1 MKIFFYI
8 VITLYFISI
17 KSNEIE
23 ENSSKL
29 FVKFYDINDNIE
41 NLLQT
46 DNNQNLNLY
55 KIKTSYSKEE
65 LNELFSEENINSSK
79 NKKDL
84 KKIKKEIKEE
94 KKLHKKEDKL
104 LVEQMDKE
112 KNTSIIK
119 KPLDEYIQ
127 KENVD
132 NNKFLNYKLSTKD
145 LRLNEESFSYFYSIL
160 LFLIVI
166 GLLLFGIQFLI
177 NKNENIKK
185 EDYYDFEEQNIKTD
199 KLLKSY

>member
-8 VITLYFISI
+8 IITLYFISI

-132 NNKFLNYKLSTKD
+132 NKFLNYKLSTND
-145 LRLNEESFSYFYSIL
+145 LRLNEESFSYVYSIL

-166 GLLLFGIQFLI
+166 GLLLFGIQFII

-185 EDYYDFEEQNIKTD
+185 EDYYEFETD

>member
-1 MKIFFYI
+1 MKILFYI

-132 NNKFLNYKLSTKD
+132 NKFLNYKLSTND
-145 LRLNEESFSYFYSIL
+145 LRLNEESFSYVYSIL

-166 GLLLFGIQFLI
+166 GLLLFGIQFII

-185 EDYYDFEEQNIKTD
+185 EDYYEFETD

>member
-8 VITLYFISI
+8 IITLFFISI

-84 KKIKKEIKEE
+84 KKLKKEIKEE

-132 NNKFLNYKLSTKD
+132 NKFLNYKLSTND
-145 LRLNEESFSYFYSIL
+145 LRLNEESFSYVYSIL

-166 GLLLFGIQFLI
+166 GLLLFGIQFII

-185 EDYYDFEEQNIKTD
+185 EDYYEFETD

>member
-8 VITLYFISI
+8 IITLFFISI

-84 KKIKKEIKEE
+84 KKLKKEIKEE

-112 KNTSIIK
+112 KNSSIIK

-132 NNKFLNYKLSTKD
+132 NKFLNYKLSTND
-145 LRLNEESFSYFYSIL
+145 LRLNEESFSYVYSIL

-166 GLLLFGIQFLI
+166 GLLLFGIQFII

-185 EDYYDFEEQNIKTD
+185 EDYYEFETD

>member
-8 VITLYFISI
+8 IITLFFISI
-17 KSNEIE
+17 KYNEIE
-23 ENSSKL
+23 ENYSKL
-29 FVKFYDINDNIE
+29 FVKLYDINDNIE

-84 KKIKKEIKEE
+84 KKLKKEIKEE

-112 KNTSIIK
+112 KNSSIIK

-132 NNKFLNYKLSTKD
+132 NKFLNYKLSTND
-145 LRLNEESFSYFYSIL
+145 LRLNEESFSYVYSIL

-166 GLLLFGIQFLI
+166 GLLLFGIQFII

-185 EDYYDFEEQNIKTD
+185 EDYYEFETD

>member
-8 VITLYFISI
+8 IITLFFISI

-29 FVKFYDINDNIE
+29 FVKFYDVNDNIE

-84 KKIKKEIKEE
+84 KKLKKEIKEE

-112 KNTSIIK
+112 KNSSIIK

-132 NNKFLNYKLSTKD
+132 NKFLNYKLSTND
-145 LRLNEESFSYFYSIL
+145 LRLNEESFSYVYSIL

-166 GLLLFGIQFLI
+166 GLLLFGIQFII

-185 EDYYDFEEQNIKTD
+185 EDYYEFETD

>member
-8 VITLYFISI
+8 IITLFFISI

-132 NNKFLNYKLSTKD
+132 NKFLNYKLSTND
-145 LRLNEESFSYFYSIL
+145 LRLNEESFSYVYSIL

-166 GLLLFGIQFLI
+166 GLLLFGIQFII

-185 EDYYDFEEQNIKTD
+185 EDYYEFETD

>member
-1 MKIFFYI
+1 MKILFYI

-84 KKIKKEIKEE
+84 KKLKKEIKEE

-132 NNKFLNYKLSTKD
+132 NKFLNYKLSTND
-145 LRLNEESFSYFYSIL
+145 LRLNEESFSYVYSIL

-166 GLLLFGIQFLI
+166 GLLLFGIQFII

-185 EDYYDFEEQNIKTD
+185 EDYYEFETD

>member
-8 VITLYFISI
+8 IITLFFISI

-46 DNNQNLNLY
+46 DKNQNLNLY

-84 KKIKKEIKEE
+84 KKLKKEIKEE

-132 NNKFLNYKLSTKD
+132 NKFLNYKLSTND
-145 LRLNEESFSYFYSIL
+145 LRLNEESFSYVYSIL

-166 GLLLFGIQFLI
+166 GLLLFGIQFII

-185 EDYYDFEEQNIKTD
+185 EDYYEFETD

>member
-1 MKIFFYI
+1 MKSFFYI
-8 VITLYFISI
+8 IFILYIISI

-23 ENSSKL
+23 ENSSEL
-29 FVKFYDINDNIE
+29 YVQLYDINDNIE

-46 DNNQNLNLY
+46 ENKNLNLY

-65 LNELFSEENINSSK
+65 LNELLSNKNLTSP
-79 NKKDL
+79 NKKEI
-84 KKIKKEIKEE
+84 KKLKKEIKEE

-112 KNTSIIK
+112 KNSSMIK

-127 KENVD
+127 KED
-132 NNKFLNYKLSTKD
+132 KENKFLNYKLSTKD
-145 LRLNEESFSYFYSIL
+145 LKLNEESFSYAYSIL

-166 GLLLFGIQFLI
+166 GLLLFGIQFVL
-177 NKNENIKK
+177 NKNENMKK
-185 EDYYDFEEQNIKTD
+185 EDYLEFEEQTD
-199 KLLKSY
+199 KLLKGY

>member
-8 VITLYFISI
+8 IITLYFISI

-84 KKIKKEIKEE
+84 KKLKKEIKEE

-112 KNTSIIK
+112 KNSSIIK

-132 NNKFLNYKLSTKD
+132 NKFLNYKLSTND
-145 LRLNEESFSYFYSIL
+145 LRLNEESFSYVYSIL

-166 GLLLFGIQFLI
+166 GLLLFGIQFII

-185 EDYYDFEEQNIKTD
+185 EDYYEFETD